1 VILRL
6 DQVVTWVHV
15 PKPTLD
21 LVGRVL
27 GALALAALAAPVALV
42 LGSGMGLLPSVRNRR
57 REGAL
62 EPTRLGL
69 LESSPPQLHLIPGS
83 SP

>member
-1 VILRL
+1 MIFQL

-21 LVGRVL
+21 LMGIVL
-27 GALALAALAAPVALV
+27 GSLTVAALAAVIAMV
-42 LGSGMGLLPSVRNRR
+42 LGSGMGLLLIVRNRR
-57 REGAL
+57 REGHV

-69 LESSPPQLHLIPGS
+69 LESSHP
-83 SP
+83 

>member
-21 LVGRVL
+21 LVGLVL
-27 GALALAALAAPVALV
+27 GALTLAAVAALVALV
-42 LGSGMGLLPSVRNRR
+42 LGSGMGLLLIARNRR

-69 LESSPPQLHLIPGS
+69 LESSHP
-83 SP
+83 